1 MFEARSLVIG
11 WIAVAWLLAM
21 VGCDDDKAPG
31 SKADDPLPPLSS
43 KALAEPK
50 GADGPLFRRLGEADL
65 GFAFTNEL
73 KKENIKRYLEN
84 GAGLAVGDYDSD
96 GKPDL
101 YLVSLDGKN
110 KLLRQT
116 ERLRFEDVTAKAG
129 VDGGDAWG
137 SGASFVDVDG
147 DGDLDLYVCNLDS
160 PNLLYVN
167 QGDGTFEEGAKQA
180 GLAFEGASNIA
191 SFADYDRDGDLD
203 AYLLTNRVFGVAE
216 SVKGEARIGRKDG
229 KIVVP
234 DEYKE
239 EIMIVEGRPTQ
250 AGQADHLYRNDGNG
264 SFTDV
269 STEAGIAG
277 YDMGLSVTW
286 WDYDEDGWLD
296 IYVANDMKTPD
307 HLYRNEG
314 NGKFRDVIQSKVT
327 RTPWFS
333 MGADTADVN
342 NDGLMDLLVADMAA
356 TTHFKEK
363 ATMGDMGRDAWFLTA
378 GVPRQFMRNALYVN
392 NATSRFMEASYLA
405 GISKT
410 DWTWSVRFG
419 DLDADGLSDLF
430 VTNGMARAVNDSD
443 LNRRIAALQKEGKT
457 KEAEA
462 LAQTYPPQEEPN
474 MAFKNLGDLTFE
486 DVSVRWGLDLVGV
499 SHGAS
504 LADLDRDGDLDIV
517 VNNLNA
523 PVAVY
528 ENIGKTGGRVGV
540 ELRSASANRFGIGAE
555 VKVRTGT
562 TWQSQR
568 LLAARGYLSG
578 AEPVLTFG
586 LGEATKVDELVVEW
600 PTGTVQRFENL
611 DAGKLYT
618 VGEQKALPERKA
630 PTYDKPW
637 LAPAGKARAL
647 THKHDELNYDDYA
660 NEPLLPLQLSHHGPA
675 VAWGDVDGDGRD
687 DLFVTG
693 ARDEPGAMYLNQK
706 GRFVPNEGPWEKDS
720 GAEDVAALFF
730 DANGD
735 GNADLYV
742 GSGSNERPAGD
753 ERYADRLYLGDGKGG
768 FAEDTGALGD
778 HRDSTGGVAAADFDR
793 DGDLDLFVGARMVPG
808 RYPETPTSRLLQND
822 GGKFRDVTETVAPG
836 LEQVGLVAGALW
848 SDTDGD
854 GWLDL
859 VLALDWGPVAIWGNA
874 EGKLDDRTAA
884 AGLSDHTGWW
894 HGVASGDF
902 DGDGDVDLIATNLG
916 HNTKYEA
923 SRDQPL
929 ELFFDDFDDNG
940 TLDLVEAGYE
950 GSEHYPLRGRSC
962 SSRAMPFIAE
972 KFDTFASFAEA
983 EVEAIY
989 SEDALQEAPVRR
1001 ATTLDSMV
1009 FINDGSG
1016 VFEPRA
1022 LPTLAQISPG
1032 FGVAVADVD
1041 ADGDLDAL
1049 VAQNFFNAQ
1058 PETGL
1063 LDGGLGL
1070 VLAGDGKGT
1079 LNAKWPVQSGLVVPH
1094 AATAATFTDYDGDG
1108 RADVLLATNNS
1119 YVQAFDNAVKKGK
1132 PLAVRL
1138 AGKPGNPT
1146 GVGARVTLIRGDGKV
1161 AQEVTA
1167 GSGYASQSSA
1177 TLFFGLGT
1185 GKAKQLLVRW
1195 PDGEETTKTDGLEGP
1210 VVTVSR

>member
-1 MFEARSLVIG
+1 MFEARLKG
-11 WIAVAWLLAM
+11 WIAVAGVLATA
-21 VGCDDDKAPG
+21 GCDDGGKASGP
-31 SKADDPLPPLSS
+31 KAEGPLAPLSS
-43 KALAEPK
+43 KPLAEAK
-50 GADGPLFRRLGEADL
+50 GKDGPLFRRLSETEL

-73 KKENIKRYLEN
+73 KKENVKRYLEN
-84 GAGLAVGDYDSD
+84 GSGLAVGDYDGD

-137 SGASFVDVDG
+137 TGATFVDVDG
-147 DGDLDLYVCNLDS
+147 DGDLDLFVCNLDS

-167 QGDGTFEEGAKQA
+167 QGDGTFQEGADEA
-180 GLAFEGASNIA
+180 GLAFAGASNIA

-216 SVKGEARIGRKDG
+216 SVDGEARIGRKGG
-229 KIVVP
+229 KLVVP

-250 AGQADHLYRNDGNG
+250 AGQADRLYRNDGKG

-269 STEAGIAG
+269 SAEAGIAG

-286 WDYDEDGWLD
+286 WDYDDDGWLD
-296 IYVANDMKTPD
+296 IYVGNDMKTPD
-307 HLYRNEG
+307 HLYHNEG
-314 NGKFRDVIQSKVT
+314 NGKFRDVIASTVA

-342 NDGLMDLLVADMAA
+342 NDGMMDLLVADMAA

-392 NATSRFMEASYLA
+392 TATSRFMEASYLA
-405 GISKT
+405 GVSKT

-419 DLDADGLSDLF
+419 DLDNDGLSDLF

-443 LNRRIAALQKEGKT
+443 LNRKIAALQKEGKT

-474 MAFKNLGDLTFE
+474 MAFRNRGDLTFE

-517 VNNLNA
+517 VSNLNA

-528 ENIGKTGGRVGV
+528 ENVGTKGARIGV
-540 ELRSASANRFGIGAE
+540 ELRSESSNRYGIGAE
-555 VKVRTGT
+555 VKVRTGE

-578 AEPVLTFG
+578 AEPMLTFG

-600 PTGTVQRFENL
+600 PTGTVQRFEGL

-618 VGEQKALPERKA
+618 VGEQKGLPERKT
-630 PTYDKPW
+630 PVRGKPW

-647 THKHDELNYDDYA
+647 THKHTELSYDDFA
-660 NEPLLPLQLSHHGPA
+660 KESLLPLQLSHHGPA
-675 VAWGDVDGDGRD
+675 AAWGDVDGDGRD

-693 ARDEPGAMYLNQK
+693 ARDQPGAMYLNRD
-706 GRFVPNEGPWEKDS
+706 GRFVPWEGPWDKDT
-720 GAEDVAALFF
+720 APEDVAALFF
-730 DANGD
+730 DADGD
-735 GNADLYV
+735 GHLDLYV
-742 GSGSNERPAGD
+742 GSGSNERDAGD
-753 ERYADRLYLGDGKGG
+753 DSYADRLYRGDGKGG
-768 FAEDTGALGD
+768 FAADAGALGGY
-778 HRDSTGGVAAADFDR
+778 RDSTGGVAAADFDR
-793 DGDLDLFVGARMVPG
+793 DGDLDLFVGGRMVPG

-822 GGKFRDVTETVAPG
+822 GGRFRDVTATVAPG
-836 LEQVGLVAGALW
+836 LAEVGLVAGALW

-859 VLALDWGPVAIWGNA
+859 VLALDWGPVAVWGNA
-874 EGKLDDRTAA
+874 EGKLGDRTAA
-884 AGLSDHTGWW
+884 SGLAGHSGWW

-902 DGDGDVDLIATNLG
+902 DGDGDIDLVATNLG

-923 SRDQPL
+923 SRQHPL

-950 GSEHYPLRGRSC
+950 GGEHFPLRGRSC

-972 KFDTFASFAEA
+972 KFDTFASFAA
-983 EVEAIY
+983 ADVETIY
-989 SEDALQEAPVRR
+989 SEDALDEAPVRR
-1001 ATTLDSMV
+1001 ATTLDSTLFV
-1009 FINDGSG
+1009 NDGAG
-1016 VFEPRA
+1016 KFEPRP

-1041 ADGDLDAL
+1041 ADGHLDAL
-1049 VAQNFFNAQ
+1049 IAQNFFNAQ

-1070 VLAGDGKGT
+1070 VLAGGGDGTMK
-1079 LNAKWPVQSGLVVPH
+1079 AKWPVESGLVVPH

-1108 RADVLLATNNS
+1108 RADVFLATNNS
-1119 YVQAFDNAVKKGK
+1119 YVQAFDNAVGKGK
-1132 PLAVRL
+1132 PLAVKL
-1138 AGKPGNPT
+1138 KGEAGNPT
-1146 GVGARVTLIRGDGKV
+1146 AVGARVTLVHDGGRV

-1177 TLFFGLGT
+1177 TLFFGLGA
-1185 GKAKQLLVRW
+1185 GKAKQLVVRW
-1195 PDGEETTKTDGLEGP
+1195 PDGEETTKTDGLDGP
-1210 VVTVSR
+1210 VVTVTR